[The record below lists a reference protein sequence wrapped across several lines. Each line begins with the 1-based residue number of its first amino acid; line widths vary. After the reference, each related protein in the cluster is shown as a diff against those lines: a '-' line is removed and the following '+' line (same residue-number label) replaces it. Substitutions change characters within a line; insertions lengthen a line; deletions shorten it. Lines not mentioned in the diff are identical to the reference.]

1 MKIRRTTIPA
11 AVAAVVALLFALA
24 SPAAA
29 DPFQNV
35 VSGLKTQRFYLS
47 HDSGATMSGA
57 DRQAV
62 IGALKNDDSTIRM
75 AVVKANHVTSASL
88 RQLDLALG
96 RNGTLVLVSGDGS
109 KIIAGSHEGLGS
121 GEIQQLVT
129 QARGDSSDLKSLL
142 LNLNTRLDKAIADK
156 RSGSATAGY
165 VVLAILVLIVAGVIG
180 LVLFA
185 RKRPREREVREL
197 AELKQ
202 NVYED
207 VTRLG
212 EDIAALNLD
221 VRDPNLDPD
230 TRADYGRAMDFYDR
244 AKAAADEARKPD
256 DMHKVTEALENGRY
270 YMTAVRA
277 RLEGRPAPE
286 KRPPCFFNPQHG
298 PSMQDVSWAP
308 PGGAPRSVPAC
319 AADAQ
324 RVLSGQEPD
333 ARLVTVGGYRRPY
346 WDAGPMYAPYA
357 GGYYSGFGGGGLLG
371 GLLIG
376 TALGSMFGGGW
387 GGAGGYDAGYAAGYE
402 AGNDNWGGG
411 DGGWGDGGNDGGD
424 GGFDIGGGD
433 FGGFDGGDFGGGDFG
448 GGDW

>member
-1 MKIRRTTIPA
+1 MKIRRSTITA
-11 AVAAVVALLFALA
+11 AVATVVALLLALA
-24 SPAAA
+24 TPAAA

-35 VSGLKTQRFYLS
+35 VSGLKTQGFYLS
-47 HDSGATMSGA
+47 HDSGATMSAA
-57 DRQAV
+57 DQQAV
-62 IGALKNDDSTIRM
+62 VGALKNDDSTIRI
-75 AVVKANHVTSASL
+75 AVVKADHVTASSL
-88 RQLDLALG
+88 RQLDEALG
-96 RNGTLVLVSGDGS
+96 RSGTLILVSGDGS
-109 KIIAGSHEGLGS
+109 KITGGSHEGLGRS
-121 GEIQQLVT
+121 KVTQLIA
-129 QARGDSSDLKSLL
+129 QARGESSNLKSLL
-142 LNLNTRLDKAIADK
+142 LDLNTRFDKAISAK
-156 RSGSATAGY
+156 KSGSATAGY
-165 VVLAILVLIVAGVIG
+165 VVLAILVLIVAGVVG

-185 RKRPREREVREL
+185 RRRRREREAREL

-212 EDIAALNLD
+212 EDITALNLD
-221 VRDPNLDPD
+221 VRDPNLAPE
-230 TRADYGRAMDFYDR
+230 TRADYERAMDSYDR
-244 AKAAADEARKPD
+244 AKAAVDQARKPA

-270 YMTAVRA
+270 HMTAVRA
-277 RLEGRPAPE
+277 RLDGRPVPE

-298 PSMQDVSWAP
+298 PSVQDVSWAP

-324 RVLSGQEPD
+324 RVLAGEDPD

-371 GLLIG
+371 GLLVG
-376 TALGSMFGGGW
+376 TALGSMFGGGF
-387 GGAGGYDAGYAAGYE
+387 GGFGGYA

-411 DGGWGDGGNDGGD
+411 DGGWGDGGDGGGD